1 MVRCL
6 FFYKGGI
13 PYGFEAKGHAN
24 AGPYGSDLVCAAV
37 SAITIGGI
45 NALEGTDRF
54 QYLLEEG
61 HAKVIF
67 QKEPSLKDIHVLET
81 LECQLESLAES
92 YPDKV
97 RLERKKE
104 A

>member
-13 PYGFEAKGHAN
+13 PYGFEAKGH
-24 AGPYGSDLVCAAV
+24 AAV

-54 QYLLEEG
+54 QYLLDEG
-61 HAKVIF
+61 HAKVIY